1 MVVVILTEAILLLGQ
16 ALELLVKVVLGCLVL
31 KNLLLLLCDGIFNN
45 TFNLTGILV
54 LLTDRLMGIFEFLRL
69 VVLLL
74 GMDNLLNLDALL
86 ALLLDLSLLLLFDH
100 HGSLLWIPWVHISLI
115 ERIHGVFPA

>member
-1 MVVVILTEAILLLGQ
+1 MVVVILTEAVLLLGQ
-16 ALELLVKVVLGCLVL
+16 ALKLLVKVVLGCFVL

-45 TFNLTGILV
+45 TFNLSGILV
-54 LLTDRLMGIFEFLRL
+54 LLTDGLMGIFEILRL
-69 VVLLL
+69 VIFLL
-74 GMDNLLNLDALL
+74 GMHNLLNLDTLL

-100 HGSLLWIPWVHISLI
+100 HRSLLWIPWVHISLV